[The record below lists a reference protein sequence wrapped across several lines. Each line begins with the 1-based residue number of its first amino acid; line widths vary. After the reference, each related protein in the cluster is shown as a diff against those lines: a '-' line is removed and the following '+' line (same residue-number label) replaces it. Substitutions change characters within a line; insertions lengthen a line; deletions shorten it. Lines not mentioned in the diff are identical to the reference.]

1 MLDYQNIAKALPERA
16 TVKGALAGTLAT
28 LPMTVFMLAT
38 QRFLPRGQRYELPPE
53 LLVKEM
59 SKRAHIRLHW
69 NKKLLMGATVV
80 SHFGYGA
87 AMGVLYSPIEKQ
99 KSLPRPL
106 TGTLFGLWVWASN
119 YLGLLPLL
127 RMRASGPREPGQRN
141 LMMIAAH
148 VVWGSALGAISAL
161 FPRKSGLPQKKAV
174 APESARQASVL
185 AR

>member
-1 MLDYQNIAKALPERA
+1 MPDYQATVKAQPERRV
-16 TVKGALAGTLAT
+16 VKGALAGTLAT
-28 LPMTVFMLAT
+28 LPMTAFMLAT

-59 SKRAHIRLHW
+59 SQRTHIRLHW
-69 NKKLLMGATVV
+69 SKKLLMGATVV

-87 AMGVLYSPIEKQ
+87 AMGVLYTPIEKQ

-127 RMRASGPREPGQRN
+127 RMRASGPREPGHRN
-141 LMMIAAH
+141 FMMVAAH
-148 VVWGSALGAISAL
+148 VVWGSALGAISTL
-161 FPRKSGLPQKKAV
+161 LLQKNNQPRPKSMTA
-174 APESARQASVL
+174 
-185 AR
+185 